1 MPALLNR
8 IRLLTGVI
16 IWIAILALLWHYGR
30 IYLAASSQA
39 IDPLT
44 TFLATARQQIEIE
57 FEDISFVQIGD
68 PIVVFEGET
77 AEIVGSVVQISR
89 EISVT
94 TTANWTT
101 WARIELFAAMP
112 PIRDGDYLSYHC
124 TPDSMDWVVQMML
137 PPTTRSEIGGLIL
150 QAYREHHAKI
160 AEMLQPIIVKS
171 IREAADVVR
180 EEFNNSISRRDIQI
194 QKLADRYQ
202 IELVEQELIPLIQ
215 DEIWPII
222 QEEITPLAMEIGE
235 DIWQHAS
242 IWRFGWRAV
251 YDSLPL
257 TDQKLVQ
264 REFQRFLE
272 THAVPV
278 IESRLPDILA
288 LQTDI
293 LQNVSANAKVR
304 EVVSNVSRK
313 VLRDPE
319 FQQLTADM
327 LRDVFIGNERLTEVF
342 ERNWNS
348 EQARDALKLTND
360 RLDPT
365 ITDIGIALF
374 GSPET
379 RITPEFSRVL
389 RYKILNKDDRWLV
402 LHLQQP
408 RSPAGTNPDRIP
420 VIQGSTGT
428 ENPFYVPRTEH

>member
-8 IRLLTGVI
+8 IRLLAGVI
-16 IWIAILALLWHYGR
+16 IWIAILGLSWHYGR
-30 IYLAASSQA
+30 DYLAASSRA
-39 IDPLT
+39 NVPLK
-44 TFLATARQQIEIE
+44 TFLFNARQQIEIE
-57 FEDISFVQIGD
+57 FEDMSFVQLGD
-68 PIVVFEGET
+68 PIVVFNGET
-77 AEIVGSVVQISR
+77 AEIVGHVVQVSK
-89 EISVT
+89 ENPVKK
-94 TTANWTT
+94 TADWTN
-101 WARIELFAAMP
+101 WARIELYASAP
-112 PIRDGDYLSYHC
+112 PLRDGDYLSYHR

-137 PPTTRSEIGGLIL
+137 PPSTRSKIGGLIL
-150 QAYREHHAKI
+150 KAYREHHAKI
-160 AEMLQPIIVKS
+160 AEMLQPIIVQS

-180 EEFNNSISRRDIQI
+180 EEFNNSISNRDTQI

-222 QEEITPLAMEIGE
+222 QAEITPLAMEIGQ
-235 DIWQHAS
+235 DVWQHAS
-242 IWRFGWRAV
+242 VWRFGWRAV

-257 TDQKLVQ
+257 TDQNLVQ

-272 THAVPV
+272 RHAVPI
-278 IESRLPDILA
+278 IESRLPDMLA
-288 LQTDI
+288 IQTDI
-293 LQNVSANAKVR
+293 LQNVSDNVKVR
-304 EVVSNVSRK
+304 EVVSHISRK

-319 FQQLTADM
+319 FQQLVTDM
-327 LRDVFIGNERLTEVF
+327 LRDVFIGNERLMDVF

-348 EQARDALKLTND
+348 EQARDALKITND

-402 LHLQQP
+402 LHLHQP
-408 RSPAGTNPDRIP
+408 RNPTDSTPKRIP
-420 VIQGSTGT
+420 VVEGITGT
-428 ENPFYVPRTEH
+428 ENPFHVPRLEN